1 MDFEREAAAFRAA
14 VRQAGPRDA
23 RQRYPAA
30 LRRQGVAYLAARQAS
45 GATASAVARELA
57 VRRDTLLWW
66 TRPRRAAKP
75 GFVPVSVVGGQPI
88 DQIVV
93 RGPHGVRVEGL
104 DVAGVA
110 ELLRRLA

>member
-1 MDFEREAAAFRAA
+1 MEFEREAAAFRAA
-14 VRQAGPRDA
+14 VRQAGPRSA

-30 LRRQGVAYLAARQAS
+30 VRRQGVAYLAARRAS
-45 GATASAVARELA
+45 GATASAAARELA

-66 TRPRRAAKP
+66 TRPRRAAQP
-75 GFVPVSVVGGQPI
+75 GFVPVTVVEGPA

-93 RGPHGVRVEGL
+93 RGPHDVRVEGL